1 MSKDRVIICMKWGT
15 LYGPEYVNVLY
26 NACRENIEGDFKFV
40 CLTDDDT
47 GIQDQVMCHPIPDL
61 GLSEANWKKGGWPK
75 LAVFKEDF
83 FGLTGTALF
92 IDLDMVIT
100 GPLDAF
106 FEHKPGKIVTVDN
119 GRNWK
124 FGGDSEPREAGTM
137 IFKFDLQKHSDILT
151 TFLGDVDG
159 AVKRTRIEQAY
170 LQDVYPDIEFW
181 PKDWVISFKYH
192 LRQPV
197 LRGLFLQPHAP
208 KHPNKVLA
216 FHGEP
221 RPIDLVNG
229 GLWGIGPHWGLGR
242 VKWMVDYWR
251 RHGGEA

>member
-40 CLTDDDT
+40 CLTDDNT

-106 FEHKPGKIVTVDN
+106 FEHKPGKIVDVDN

-151 TFLGDVDG
+151 TFLDDVDG
-159 AVKRTRIEQAY
+159 AVKRTRIEKHTYKTFIQTLSFGPKIGSSALNTICANPSCVGY
-170 LQDVYPDIEFW
+170 FYNHMRPNIRTKFW
-181 PKDWVISFKYH
+181 PFT
-192 LRQPV
+192 
-197 LRGLFLQPHAP
+197 GNHAP
-208 KHPNKVLA
+208 L
-216 FHGEP
+216 
-221 RPIDLVNG
+221 IL
-229 GLWGIGPHWGLGR
+229 
-242 VKWMVDYWR
+242 
-251 RHGGEA
+251 